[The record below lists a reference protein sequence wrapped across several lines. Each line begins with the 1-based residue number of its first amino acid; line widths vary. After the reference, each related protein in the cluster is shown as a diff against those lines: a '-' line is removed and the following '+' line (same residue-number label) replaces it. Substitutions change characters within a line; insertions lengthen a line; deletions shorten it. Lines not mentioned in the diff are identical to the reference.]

1 MSLDAPEWL
10 HPGDHIFS
18 PRRLGGCKLYWAAV
32 VQLDDIFAKPG
43 GLQRV
48 NTCMTEWYYKYLLR
62 AKDLTELQELGDEVV
77 QLNDHKMKERLPL
90 QDDRRKHKTR
100 EDDQDMQEVPALQ
113 WQPAP
118 PPPVLLPP
126 AAPVPVTRE
135 YKAKTLKVYFDRGQK
150 PRAFIHCTL
159 HDGCR
164 LYRYIHTYPSRE
176 HAIAFLMAW
185 AMNPEEAPDAE
196 THVPTMPN
204 KELVTEI
211 YNSLLT

>member
-77 QLNDHKMKERLPL
+77 QLNDHKMKERL
-90 QDDRRKHKTR
+90 R
-100 EDDQDMQEVPALQ
+100 
-113 WQPAP
+113 
-118 PPPVLLPP
+118 
-126 AAPVPVTRE
+126 
-135 YKAKTLKVYFDRGQK
+135 
-150 PRAFIHCTL
+150 
-159 HDGCR
+159 
-164 LYRYIHTYPSRE
+164 
-176 HAIAFLMAW
+176 
-185 AMNPEEAPDAE
+185 
-196 THVPTMPN
+196 
-204 KELVTEI
+204 
-211 YNSLLT
+211 